1 MKKGII
7 LILIGL
13 ICPVM
18 IVVKNVQ
25 FNQECKG
32 YLRQCSNASSVELA
46 LERLDLAIRYVE
58 RNDLTSGYTSIL
70 WKTESDNIG
79 YWYDNLMT
87 CRKELK
93 KAVNSSQLEQTN
105 TLLKIR
111 ESLTENGEKGEY
123 IVLPEGIVKYPH
135 NLLYAI
141 LLWVSLG
148 FILIGACYC
157 IIED

>member
-13 ICPVM
+13 ICPA
-18 IVVKNVQ
+18 ILLVKSIQ
-25 FNQECKG
+25 FNQDCKG
-32 YLRQCSNASSVELA
+32 YLKQCSNASSVELA
-46 LERLDLAIRYVE
+46 LERLELAIRYVE
-58 RNDLTSGYTSIL
+58 RNDMTSGYTSIL
-70 WKTESDNIG
+70 WKTEGDNVG

-123 IVLPEGIVKYPH
+123 IILPDGIVKYPH
-135 NLLYAI
+135 KLLYAI
-141 LLWVSLG
+141 LMWVSLG
-148 FILIGACYC
+148 LILIGGTCY
-157 IIED
+157 IVED